1 MKKLKFIGLFVGGFV
16 VGGITV
22 GLWSGYLFSRMTVPK
37 ELDAAFQA
45 AQQAEWLAE
54 LRLGEPETA
63 IKELESSMDIE
74 VSTIAQWAEVR
85 PPDEKTRKA
94 RDRFLTA
101 VKVYHESYRVT
112 GDDADRI
119 NALLATVPGRSPQ
132 STCKSGLCRL
142 DDQRLAALNTKTN
155 SP

>member
-1 MKKLKFIGLFVGGFV
+1 MKILKFIGLFGGGFV
-16 VGGITV
+16 LGGIAV
-22 GLWSGYLFSRMTVPK
+22 GLWSGYLFSRLTVPK
-37 ELDAAFQA
+37 EVDAAFQA

-54 LRLGEPETA
+54 LRLNEAPSV
-63 IKELESSMDIE
+63 IKDMENIMDIQ
-74 VSTIAQWAEVR
+74 VSTISLWAEVR

-101 VKVYHESYRVT
+101 VKVYHQSYPVAGNDAARV
-112 GDDADRI
+112 

-132 STCKSGLCRL
+132 NTCKSALCRL
-142 DDQRLAALNTKTN
+142 DNRRLATANTKTN

>member
-1 MKKLKFIGLFVGGFV
+1 MKILKLIGIFGGGFV
-16 VGGITV
+16 VGGIAV

-37 ELDAAFQA
+37 EVDVAFQA

-54 LRLGEPETA
+54 LRLDETTNA
-63 IKELESSMDIE
+63 IKSMENSMDIG
-74 VSTIAQWAEVR
+74 VVAISQWAAVR

-94 RDRFLTA
+94 RDGFLSK
-101 VKVYHESYRVT
+101 VKVYHESYPIT
-112 GDDADRI
+112 GDEASSV

-132 STCKSGLCRL
+132 STCKAGICRL
-142 DDQRLAALNTKTN
+142 DDRRLATLNTKTN